1 MVSGRTWLSSSRL
14 PRPFASGATA
24 EQAAAQALD
33 LILQATGTTSG
44 TIHRLSADGTVL
56 RLLAAR
62 RIPPPV
68 LAQIQEVPLGKGMA
82 GVAAQ
87 SRQPVT
93 TCNLQQDDAGGVIRP
108 GAKATGAGG
117 AVAVPILR
125 GEAVLGVLGVATG
138 EEREFTPEEI
148 EALLALGR
156 ELAAAWVDT
165 DPAENSRW
173 RTNP

>member
-1 MVSGRTWLSSSRL
+1 MSGLT
-14 PRPFASGATA
+14 ASQLRESLAGGATA

-56 RLLAAR
+56 RLLASR

-108 GAKATGAGG
+108 GARATGAGG

-125 GEAVLGVLGVATG
+125 DEEVLGVLGVATS
-138 EEREFTPEEI
+138 EEREFTAQEI

-156 ELAAAWVDT
+156 ELAAAWADT
-165 DPAENSRW
+165 EPA
-173 RTNP
+173 

>member
-1 MVSGRTWLSSSRL
+1 MSRL
-14 PRPFASGATA
+14 TAAQLRESRAQGATA

-56 RLLAAR
+56 HLLAAR
-62 RIPPPV
+62 QIPPPV

-87 SRQPVT
+87 SRRPVT

-108 GAKATGAGG
+108 GARATGAGG

-125 GEAVLGVLGVATG
+125 EETVLGVLGVATSAERDFTA
-138 EEREFTPEEI
+138 EEV

-156 ELAAAWVDT
+156 ELAAAWADEESDRAC
-165 DPAENSRW
+165 DPPR
-173 RTNP
+173 

>member
-1 MVSGRTWLSSSRL
+1 MSGLTAAQLRESRA
-14 PRPFASGATA
+14 RGATA

-56 RLLAAR
+56 HLLAAR
-62 RIPPPV
+62 QIPPPV

-87 SRQPVT
+87 SRRPVT

-108 GAKATGAGG
+108 GARATGAGG

-125 GEAVLGVLGVATG
+125 GEAVLGVLGVATSAERDFTA
-138 EEREFTPEEI
+138 EEV

-156 ELAAAWVDT
+156 ELAAAWAD
-165 DPAENSRW
+165 EE
-173 RTNP
+173 

>member
-1 MVSGRTWLSSSRL
+1 MSGLT
-14 PRPFASGATA
+14 ASQLRESLAGGATA

-56 RLLAAR
+56 RLLASR

-108 GAKATGAGG
+108 GARATGAGG

-125 GEAVLGVLGVATG
+125 DEAVLGVLGIATG
-138 EEREFTPEEI
+138 AERDFTAQEI

-156 ELAAAWVDT
+156 ELAAAWADEES
-165 DPAENSRW
+165 DRACDSPG
-173 RTNP
+173 

>member
-1 MVSGRTWLSSSRL
+1 MSSLTAAQLRESLAR
-14 PRPFASGATA
+14 AATA

-44 TIHRLSADGTVL
+44 TIHRLSADGAVL

-62 RIPPPV
+62 QIPPPV

-87 SRQPVT
+87 SRRPVT

-108 GAKATGAGG
+108 GARATGAGG

-125 GEAVLGVLGVATG
+125 DEAVLGVLGVATSA
-138 EEREFTPEEI
+138 ERDFTPEEV
-148 EALLALGR
+148 EGLLALGR
-156 ELAAAWVDT
+156 ELAAAWT
-165 DPAENSRW
+165 DEESNPACD
-173 RTNP
+173 PPG

>member
-1 MVSGRTWLSSSRL
+1 MSRL
-14 PRPFASGATA
+14 TASQLRESLAGGATA

-56 RLLAAR
+56 RLLASR

-87 SRQPVT
+87 SRRPVT

-108 GAKATGAGG
+108 GARATGAGG

-125 GEAVLGVLGVATG
+125 DEAVLGVLGVATG
-138 EEREFTPEEI
+138 EERDFTAQEI

-156 ELAAAWVDT
+156 ELAAAWADT
-165 DPAENSRW
+165 EPA
-173 RTNP
+173 

>member
-1 MVSGRTWLSSSRL
+1 MSGLT
-14 PRPFASGATA
+14 ASQLRESLARGATA

-87 SRQPVT
+87 SCRPVT

-108 GAKATGAGG
+108 GAKTTGAGG

-125 GEAVLGVLGVATG
+125 DEAVLGVLGVATG
-138 EEREFTPEEI
+138 EERDFTAQEI

-156 ELAAAWVDT
+156 ELATAWT
-165 DPAENSRW
+165 DEESDRACDSPS
-173 RTNP
+173 